1 MVFTLEDILDAVQ
14 YGFDY
19 RVESM
24 NDGKSVP
31 IGNTFV
37 IIIIA
42 NKNVATILFFDF
54 VIFLHTSLN
63 LKINI
68 KKKLA
73 LKGGNLLVS
82 FHTYIF

>member
-1 MVFTLEDILDAVQ
+1 MICTFPILVSPILSPILCAA
-14 YGFDY
+14 
-19 RVESM
+19 
-24 NDGKSVP
+24 KLVP